1 MVAGVEP
8 NAENKL
14 FVGGCP
20 PGSGEEDLR
29 ALFEKHGQVEEV
41 FVMRGGSRSG
51 MACAFVRF
59 AEQPMAQQAIDAI
72 HGQHTLPEATE
83 PLVVRWADAPG
94 TRKRDVREGGRKNRQ
109 GGGGGGSGASRDG
122 GWNNMVPMRF
132 NGMSYGSYPQQTA
145 QMGQMQAQ
153 QLGGMGGSFGATYY
167 GAQHL
172 GMEGCYSSGPG
183 MMPYHHQPMMP
194 YMDMSQANMPS
205 WFPAGPPS
213 PTMMGGGGMMSSMH
227 GAYANNISLAAAP
240 MVTAQRGA

>member
-1 MVAGVEP
+1 
-8 NAENKL
+8 
-14 FVGGCP
+14 
-20 PGSGEEDLR
+20 
-29 ALFEKHGQVEEV
+29 
-41 FVMRGGSRSG
+41 
-51 MACAFVRF
+51 
-59 AEQPMAQQAIDAI
+59 MAQQAIDAI

-145 QMGQMQAQ
+145 QMGQMHAQ

-167 GAQHL
+167 GAQHP

-183 MMPYHHQPMMP
+183 MMPCALHAVPRLP
-194 YMDMSQANMPS
+194 CDLPVPRATLGRSWRSQYRLSAVTPVRRSSSAND
-205 WFPAGPPS
+205 AL
-213 PTMMGGGGMMSSMH
+213 H
-227 GAYANNISLAAAP
+227 GHEP
-240 MVTAQRGA
+240 G